1 MRELKIDL
9 KNCYGI
15 TELSGVVLNFED
27 KANSALIYAPNGVMK
42 TSFAKTFQQISKGEE
57 PRDDIYDESSTYEI
71 KLDGVDIDPDMI
83 YVIKSSID
91 ISKESEHMTT
101 LLVDEANKAKYDEIY

>member
-1 MRELKIDL
+1 MEELKVSL

-15 TELSGVVLNFED
+15 TELSNAVFNFDD

-57 PRDDIYDESSTYEI
+57 PRDDIFNEAPSCEI
-71 KLDGVDIDPDMI
+71 KLDGADIDPGMI

-101 LLVDEANKAKYDEIY
+101 LLVDETNKAKYDEIY